1 MRGEEGKQDWGG
13 EVELG
18 LSELLPDAAPASSPV
33 PTALA
38 EALRLEG
45 LPCSSSS
52 GASKALWGWG
62 LGTKPSEGGWG
73 GLGTKPSEQVGW
85 GSTFSQ
91 ASQ

>member
-52 GASKALWGWG
+52 GASKAL
-62 LGTKPSEGGWG
+62 
-73 GLGTKPSEQVGW
+73 
-85 GSTFSQ
+85 
-91 ASQ
+91 

>member
-45 LPCSSSS
+45 LTCSCSS
-52 GASKALWGWG
+52 GASKALWGGGWG
-62 LGTKPSEGGWG
+62 QSPLSRWAGEAPSLKPPSEGD
-73 GLGTKPSEQVGW
+73 LLR
-85 GSTFSQ
+85 
-91 ASQ
+91 A